1 MSMMTSQILKF
12 VDSSVTQ
19 KSKYFESETLFFL
32 QIRKSIRDTLD
43 PMEMEENSFLARSS
57 RLQMF
62 FKIGVLENF
71 EIFTGKHLY

>member
-1 MSMMTSQILKF
+1 MSMMASQILKF
-12 VDSSVTQ
+12 VDSSITQ
-19 KSKYFESETLFFL
+19 KSKYFENETLFFL

-43 PMEMEENSFLARSS
+43 PMEMAENSFLARGS

-62 FKIGVLENF
+62 FKIGVLSNF